1 MTFYAYSGYGN
12 KIFAVSRMRF
22 TIMGE
27 EEDCQLNGR
36 QGYRNLLKI
45 QRWQPSC
52 IKVEERDRKIPETI

>member
-1 MTFYAYSGYGN
+1 
-12 KIFAVSRMRF
+12 MRF
-22 TIMGE
+22 MIMGE